1 MKIILATQ
9 NLGKLKEFQQLS
21 KGKNF
26 EFIPMPEDLKEMP
39 EETGST
45 FKENAFIKAK
55 YVSEYFE
62 MPALADDSGLEVDA
76 LNGAPGIFSARYSSL
91 RTDLS
96 NSTKLLR
103 DMKGVEK
110 ENRTARFRC
119 CLLGFH
125 KGITICSEGTLE
137 GEVAESFKGDSGFG
151 YDPIFLI
158 PEYGLHL
165 AEMKKEDKNKIS
177 HRFKAFEVISKSL
190 PSLFI

>member
-125 KGITICSEGTLE
+125 KGKTICSEGTLE

-151 YDPIFLI
+151 YDPIFEELSSK
-158 PEYGLHL
+158 LTF
-165 AEMKKEDKNKIS
+165 AEMNNELKDLCS
-177 HRFKAFEVISKSL
+177 HRGKALKKIIPDLLEIFS
-190 PSLFI
+190 

>member
-1 MKIILATQ
+1 MATQ
-9 NLGKLKEFQQLS
+9 NKGKLKEFQQLS
-21 KGKNF
+21 KGMNF
-26 EFIPMPEDLKEMP
+26 EFISIPEDLKEMP

-76 LNGAPGIFSARYSSL
+76 LDGAPGVLSARYSSL
-91 RTDLS
+91 RTDFS

-103 DMKGVEK
+103 NMQGVAK

-125 KGITICSEGTLE
+125 KEKTIFSEGTLE
-137 GEVAESFKGDSGFG
+137 GEIAESFKGDSGFG

-165 AEMKKEDKNKIS
+165 AEMKKEEKNKIS
-177 HRFKAFEVISKSL
+177 HRFKAFEVILKSL
-190 PSLFI
+190 PSLLI

>member
-125 KGITICSEGTLE
+125 KGKTICSEGTLE

-177 HRFKAFEVISKSL
+177 HRFKAFEVI
-190 PSLFI
+190 

>member
-125 KGITICSEGTLE
+125 KGKTIFSEGTLE
-137 GEVAESFKGDSGFG
+137 GEIAESFKGDCGFG

-165 AEMKKEDKNKIS
+165 AEMKKEEKNKIS
-177 HRFKAFEVISKSL
+177 HRFKAFEVILKSL